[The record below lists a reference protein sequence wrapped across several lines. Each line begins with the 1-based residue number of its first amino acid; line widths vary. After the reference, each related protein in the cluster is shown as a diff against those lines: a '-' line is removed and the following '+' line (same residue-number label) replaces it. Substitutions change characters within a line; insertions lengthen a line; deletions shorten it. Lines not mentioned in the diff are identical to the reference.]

1 MKSQPLIIS
10 IHMPK
15 TAGVSFR
22 ATLEEHFGEGF
33 SHDYADFPLN
43 QPPQTR
49 YESAIKAGEAV
60 NRSDFSSISC
70 IHGHFLPVKYLELA
84 NGRDCKFVTWLR
96 EPLARL
102 VSHYHYWY
110 RTYDESSLST
120 AALHRRVVEESW
132 SLEDFCLSKELRNV
146 YTQFLSGFPM
156 DKLDF
161 IGITEHYEQDLRHF
175 SEHYLC
181 EKVTA
186 KMLNRRSDSAVKVPE
201 EQLSTDFWETVSVFH
216 SEDIALYNMAL
227 ARRSERVLVSST

>member
-22 ATLEEHFGEGF
+22 ATLEEHFGDGF
-33 SHDYADFPLN
+33 RHDYADFPLN
-43 QPPQTR
+43 QTPESR
-49 YESAIKAGEAV
+49 YESAMKAGQAGDK
-60 NRSDFSSISC
+60 SDFSNTSC
-70 IHGHFLPVKYLELA
+70 IHGHFLPMKYLGLA
-84 NGRDCKFVTWLR
+84 QARECKFVTWLR

-110 RTYDESSLST
+110 LTYDQSSEQT

-132 SLEDFCLSKELRNV
+132 SLEDFCLSSELRNV
-146 YTQFLSGFPM
+146 YTQFLNGFPV
-156 DKLDF
+156 DELDF
-161 IGITEHYEQDLRHF
+161 IGITECYDQDLRYF

-186 KMLNRRSDSAVKVPE
+186 RKLNRRPDPAVPIPE
-201 EQLSTDFWETVSVFH
+201 EQLSTDFWEAVSAYH
-216 SEDIALYNMAL
+216 SADIELYKMAL
-227 ARRSERVLVSST
+227 ARRSERVSLVS